1 MRENPQNKIYTQSLP
16 SGPSFDMIWVEGG
29 AFQMGGTDEN
39 ASDREIPIHQ
49 VNVPSFYIGKY
60 PVTQDL
66 WEAIMGNNPS
76 GYEGPQHPVDSV
88 SWDDAKEFIQQL
100 NKQSSQSYRLP
111 TEAEWEFAARGGI
124 HTEEYLYSG
133 SDKLSEVGW
142 YRENAGNGTQ
152 AVGQLLE
159 NELGLFD
166 MSGNV
171 REWCEDDF
179 HDNYEGAPKDGS
191 AWIDGPERAESRVLR
206 GGSWLA
212 DARSCRVSARA
223 RGRPGGRDHFF
234 GFRLVLPRVQG
245 MESPFP

>member
-1 MRENPQNKIYTQSLP
+1 METEQKDVHIQSLP

-76 GYEGPQHPVDSV
+76 GFEGLKHPVDSV
-88 SWDDAKEFIQQL
+88 SWNDAKEFIQQL
-100 NKQSSQSYRLP
+100 NKQSGQSYRLP

-142 YRENAGNGTQ
+142 YVQNSGSQTQ
-152 AVGQLLE
+152 PVGQLLE

-171 REWCEDDF
+171 WEWCEDDF
-179 HDNYEGAPKDGS
+179 HDNYEGAPVDGS
-191 AWIDGPERAESRVLR
+191 AWIDRPKRAERRVLR
-206 GGSWLA
+206 GGFWNGT
-212 DARSCRVSARA
+212 ARLCRVSIRYAFQPDDRL
-223 RGRPGGRDHFF
+223 DNI

>member
-1 MRENPQNKIYTQSLP
+1 METEYGNIHTETLET
-16 SGPSFDMIWVEGG
+16 GPSFDMIWVEGG

-60 PVTQDL
+60 PVTQEL
-66 WEAIMGNNPS
+66 WEAIMGNNRS
-76 GYEGPQHPVDSV
+76 GFEGPQHPVDSV
-88 SWDDAKEFIQQL
+88 SWNDAKEFIQQL
-100 NKQSSQSYRLP
+100 NRQSSQSYRLP

-142 YRENAGNGTQ
+142 YVQNSGSQTQ
-152 AVGQLLE
+152 PVGQLLE

-171 REWCEDDF
+171 LEWCEDDF
-179 HDNYEGAPKDGS
+179 HDNYEGAPVDGS
-191 AWIDGPERAESRVLR
+191 AWIDRPERAGGRVLR
-206 GGSWLA
+206 GGDWGSR
-212 DARSCRVSARA
+212 ARNCRVSSRT
-223 RGRPGGRDHFF
+223 RGGPGGRNRFV